1 MLNKNQRVS
10 VCSTNAF
17 FFFYMTT
24 AVVEIATPK
33 CCGKCVKEMEE
44 KNQNLIG
51 GYSVYITI
59 YISKHFDFVKIPPS
73 TIQQLCCCLPQCHVF
88 ILRSA
93 DYSKRLHVL
102 TVLSLSTDSLVATE
116 TTYKLSHLESIPKAT
131 KKKKKKLVWLYILT

>member
-44 KNQNLIG
+44 KKPKPNRGLQCLYYN
-51 GYSVYITI
+51 I
-59 YISKHFDFVKIPPS
+59 YFKTF
-73 TIQQLCCCLPQCHVF
+73 
-88 ILRSA
+88 
-93 DYSKRLHVL
+93 
-102 TVLSLSTDSLVATE
+102 
-116 TTYKLSHLESIPKAT
+116 
-131 KKKKKKLVWLYILT
+131 